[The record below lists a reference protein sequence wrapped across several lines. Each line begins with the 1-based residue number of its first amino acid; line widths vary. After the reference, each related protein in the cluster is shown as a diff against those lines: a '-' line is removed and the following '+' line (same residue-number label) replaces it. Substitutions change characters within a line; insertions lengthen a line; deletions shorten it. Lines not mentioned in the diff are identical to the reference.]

1 MRLIVISAVWCPS
14 CLVMKK
20 VIKQI
25 AEHIEVV
32 KYDYDLDEEEVK
44 KYNVGQ
50 NLPVFIYE
58 KDGKEVSRVVGE
70 TTYLFLFHVMF
81 MLLTIHM
88 LMKQLVL

>member
-50 NLPVFIYE
+50 NLPVFIFE

-70 TTYLFLFHVMF
+70 TTYEK
-81 MLLTIHM
+81 
-88 LMKQLVL
+88 LMEIISN

>member
-25 AEHIEVV
+25 ADKIEVV
-32 KYDYDLDEEEVK
+32 KYDYDLDEEEIK

-70 TTYLFLFHVMF
+70 TTYEEL
-81 MLLTIHM
+81 I
-88 LMKQLVL
+88 KIISN

>member
-25 AEHIEVV
+25 ADKIEVV
-32 KYDYDLDEEEVK
+32 KYDYDLDEEEIK

-70 TTYLFLFHVMF
+70 TTYEE
-81 MLLTIHM
+81 
-88 LMKQLVL
+88 LVKIISN

>member
-70 TTYLFLFHVMF
+70 TTYEK
-81 MLLTIHM
+81 
-88 LMKQLVL
+88 LMEIISN